1 MAPTEMIQFG
11 TQLPH
16 PQPATPPGS
25 PDLSSPE
32 HVRLNNVQQFT
43 EMVDNTVARKIAS
56 VIEHLEQRIKL
67 IEAKLPDSAEVAES
81 VKPAVPEDGQPET
94 KIVRASKLEVK
105 TVNEV

>member
-1 MAPTEMIQFG
+1 MAPTEIIEFG
-11 TQLPH
+11 TLLPY

-56 VIEHLEQRIKL
+56 VIEYLEQRIKL
-67 IEAKLPDSAEVAES
+67 IEAKLPDDLMKDKQTRFDNYSLCTIRV
-81 VKPAVPEDGQPET
+81 
-94 KIVRASKLEVK
+94 
-105 TVNEV
+105 